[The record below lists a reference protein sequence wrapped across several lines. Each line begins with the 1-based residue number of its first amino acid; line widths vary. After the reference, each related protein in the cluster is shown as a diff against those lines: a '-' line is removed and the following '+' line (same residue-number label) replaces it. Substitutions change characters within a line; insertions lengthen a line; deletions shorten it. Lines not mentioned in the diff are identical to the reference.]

1 MSRIHLRRA
10 HDLTTKAARQRVD
23 RMAEK
28 LAKRFDAACEW
39 KGDVLSINHSDVAGT
54 VEVGK
59 DEIVVEAKLGF
70 LLAMFRDRVDEEL
83 VRILDAEFPEQKA

>member
-1 MSRIHLRRA
+1 MSRIHLRRT
-10 HDLTTKAARQRVD
+10 HDLTPKAARQRVS
-23 RMAEK
+23 RMADK
-28 LAKRFDAACEW
+28 LAKRFDAECEW
-39 KGDVLSINHSDVAGT
+39 KGDVLSVRHRDVNGT

-83 VRILDAEFPEQKA
+83 VRILDAEFPESNA

>member
-1 MSRIHLRRA
+1 MSKIHLRRA
-10 HDLTTKAARQRVD
+10 HDLTAKAARERVS

-28 LAKRFDAACEW
+28 LARRFEAVCKW
-39 KGDVLSINHSDVAGT
+39 KGDVLSIEHRDVSGT

-59 DEIVVEAKLGF
+59 EEIVVEAKLGF

-83 VRILDAEFPEQKA
+83 VRILDAEFPETKA